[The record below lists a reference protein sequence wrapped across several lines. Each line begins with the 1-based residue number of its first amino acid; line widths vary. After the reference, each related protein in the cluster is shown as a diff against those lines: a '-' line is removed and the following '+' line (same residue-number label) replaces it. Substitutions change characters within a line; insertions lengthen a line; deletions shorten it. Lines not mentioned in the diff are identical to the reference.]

1 MIAHRHVALAILRA
15 RTGLIEGTPAVTSS
29 SLSRT
34 RLLGALAVVALAMVA
49 SLPAAATTH
58 PPAATTPTCTTAGLV
73 VWLDTSAGGG
83 AAGST
88 YYSLD
93 FTNLSGH
100 RCTLQGF
107 PGISALDLG
116 GRQLGRAASRNT
128 TGKVRVVSL
137 ANDASD
143 AVTLQ
148 IVEAGNFPA
157 SSCHLVTAAGLRVFP
172 PNQRAAKVVPFPF
185 AACSRSG
192 PVYLTVHAA

>member
-1 MIAHRHVALAILRA
+1 M
-15 RTGLIEGTPAVTSS
+15 
-29 SLSRT
+29 
-34 RLLGALAVVALAMVA
+34 
-49 SLPAAATTH
+49 
-58 PPAATTPTCTTAGLV
+58 
-73 VWLDTSAGGG
+73 
-83 AAGST
+83 
-88 YYSLD
+88 
-93 FTNLSGH
+93 
-100 RCTLQGF
+100 
-107 PGISALDLG
+107 
-116 GRQLGRAASRNT
+116 
-128 TGKVRVVSL
+128 RVVSL